1 MVEIMSA
8 ESVARET
15 LKMVLEN
22 EIPLVNK
29 AIEKAKEDGLRTT
42 FVKRNLS
49 AATKRLLKK
58 AGYYVDDD
66 ITNSTEISWEAQYNN
81 LITNDKFIEKVAEEI
96 DIRIVDCD
104 CKGNKIDPNWQPPKF
119 EDD

>member
-15 LKMVLEN
+15 LKFVLEK
-22 EIPLVNK
+22 EIPLVNE
-29 AIEKAKEDGLRTT
+29 AIENAKGNGLRVT
-42 FVKRNLS
+42 FVKQNFS
-49 AATKRLLKK
+49 EATKRLLKK

-66 ITNSTEISWEAQYNN
+66 NRNNTQISWEAQYNN
-81 LITNDKFIEKVAEEI
+81 LTTNDKFIEKVAEEI
-96 DIRIVDCD
+96 DIKIVDCD
-104 CKGNKIDPNWQPPKF
+104 CKGNKIDPNWRPPKS